1 MSHNVYYSSFID
13 NVTQRGNEMATT
25 YQLID
30 IQTQKLIKTYASRDA
45 ATKAADSKDR
55 AYGAV
60 RYIVKPIFDNSST
73 VTK

>member
-1 MSHNVYYSSFID
+1 
-13 NVTQRGNEMATT
+13 MATT

-30 IQTQKLIKTYASRDA
+30 IQTQKVIKTYASRDA